1 MTLLFNK
8 KLQKSQIHGDWVKL
22 ANFRGEFTNPG
33 SLPGDGLT
41 YDTWLYTGTP
51 ISFSSLRLNP
61 DDVVQKLVDEYC
73 ELTAAN
79 VAAQKWTIRRNLT
92 SAQMEWIK
100 DAADGILKVDRVMP
114 LSDSFIDLYGFVLE
128 YGSIDLGEF

>member
-51 ISFSSLRLNP
+51 ISFSSLKLNP

-92 SAQMEWIK
+92 TAQMEWIK
-100 DAADGILKVDRVMP
+100 DAATGNLKVDIVQP
-114 LSDSFIDLYGFVLE
+114 LSGSSIDLYGFTLKN
-128 YGSIDLGEF
+128 GSIDLGTF